1 MQDCGGPQPSNK
13 VGQNIARPFKEHNV
27 ATCFWTEQNKC
38 NHAPN
43 HFDEFVWLTQE
54 IMFQVQYSF
63 EIDTVNQNWD
73 FNSEIVVY
81 SQQYVWKN
89 ANLLL

>member
-13 VGQNIARPFKEHNV
+13 VGQNIARPFKEGNV

-54 IMFQVQYSF
+54 IMFQVQYSL
-63 EIDTVNQNWD
+63 
-73 FNSEIVVY
+73 
-81 SQQYVWKN
+81 K
-89 ANLLL
+89 